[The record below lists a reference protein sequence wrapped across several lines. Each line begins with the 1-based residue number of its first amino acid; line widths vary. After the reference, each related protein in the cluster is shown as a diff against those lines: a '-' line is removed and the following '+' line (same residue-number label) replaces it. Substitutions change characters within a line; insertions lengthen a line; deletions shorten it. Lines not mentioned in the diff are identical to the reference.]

1 MTPASLRAILLQINS
16 KKGDDR
22 VFSWKRIR
30 YGIMFG
36 FLAYITWVGYQH
48 QLLGGGRG
56 GIPTVDA
63 LCPFG
68 GLEAVYAWLTSGEWL
83 RRTAPSSLVLFV
95 IVAVLTL
102 LLGRVFC
109 GSICPL
115 GSIGEFSNLAAR
127 KLGIRRREL
136 PPSLDRG
143 MRLLKYLFLF
153 VILYMTWTTGTLAWR
168 DRADPWSAWMHLS
181 SGWEEISASPGG
193 FIVLFILVIGA
204 GLLIER
210 FWCRYLCPLGAAL
223 GILQKFSLTKV
234 AREEDTCISCGK
246 CNRSCPMGLDPM
258 SVDRVTSADCIS
270 CGRCVEECPVPGTL
284 RFSTVGG
291 WAMSALSVGLLGV
304 TLYFAGYGASRLTG
318 YWQTFPPTPTVST
331 STAASPTGV
340 PRNPDELKGSFS
352 LAEIASGYGLELSS
366 ILEKAGWPADTDPDI
381 KMREAADALGR
392 EASDIR
398 NAVKELLKGP

>member
-153 VILYMTWTTGTLAWR
+153 VILYMTWTNPNPYIHRLI
-168 DRADPWSAWMHLS
+168 DP
-181 SGWEEISASPGG
+181 
-193 FIVLFILVIGA
+193 FIKDLRKSFA
-204 GLLIER
+204 ACSIEA
-210 FWCRYLCPLGAAL
+210 FH
-223 GILQKFSLTKV
+223 T
-234 AREEDTCISCGK
+234 
-246 CNRSCPMGLDPM
+246 
-258 SVDRVTSADCIS
+258 
-270 CGRCVEECPVPGTL
+270 
-284 RFSTVGG
+284 
-291 WAMSALSVGLLGV
+291 
-304 TLYFAGYGASRLTG
+304 
-318 YWQTFPPTPTVST
+318 
-331 STAASPTGV
+331 
-340 PRNPDELKGSFS
+340 
-352 LAEIASGYGLELSS
+352 
-366 ILEKAGWPADTDPDI
+366 
-381 KMREAADALGR
+381 
-392 EASDIR
+392 
-398 NAVKELLKGP
+398 

>member
-1 MTPASLRAILLQINS
+1 
-16 KKGDDR
+16 
-22 VFSWKRIR
+22 
-30 YGIMFG
+30 
-36 FLAYITWVGYQH
+36 
-48 QLLGGGRG
+48 
-56 GIPTVDA
+56 
-63 LCPFG
+63 
-68 GLEAVYAWLTSGEWL
+68 
-83 RRTAPSSLVLFV
+83 
-95 IVAVLTL
+95 
-102 LLGRVFC
+102 
-109 GSICPL
+109 
-115 GSIGEFSNLAAR
+115 
-127 KLGIRRREL
+127 
-136 PPSLDRG
+136 
-143 MRLLKYLFLF
+143 
-153 VILYMTWTTGTLAWR
+153 
-168 DRADPWSAWMHLS
+168 MHLS

-193 FIVLFILVIGA
+193 FVVLFILVIGV

-304 TLYFAGYGASRLTG
+304 TLYFAGYGASRLAG